1 MKITEFRKL
10 IREEVRKI
18 MKKPINEEGPLSG
31 LMNKF
36 GEKLQDMDRNAKI
49 MDAWKSIPK
58 DSFQSSYEKMNASNK
73 KEFEGLLT
81 VAIKHLEADTI
92 FDLCEF
98 INRNAAIFDPSVVRL
113 SSKILKM

>member
-1 MKITEFRKL
+1 MKTSELRKL

-18 MKKPINEEGPLSG
+18 MKKPINEEGPLDG

-49 MDAWKSIPK
+49 MDAWKAIPK
-58 DSFQSSYEKMNASNK
+58 DSFQSSYEKMDSSNK

-81 VAIKHLEADTI
+81 VAIKQVNADAI
-92 FDLCEF
+92 LDLCEF